1 LPLIVLL
8 KKGASM
14 VLATKEDTSIQTPDA
29 DAITYKF
36 DWYADHSSWRLDD
49 IADDI
54 SEALTLLK
62 NNSID
67 VTYENNFD
75 SVRAIHKQL
84 KALYLNPAISDS
96 DVRKSLLLA
105 DSLFLSEE
113 IESFDATDSYHDL
126 TSMLEEELLQWQKK
140 HFWVFSDEAW
150 DCDLVKEFTN
160 QQNHRNGLGERWSL
174 KIEKD
179 SVELPDGTLYRGV
192 NPSSLLKL
200 AMEALIE
207 DDWYESEFP
216 GIVDALQK
224 LDETQLE
231 KVHQLAIHISTC
243 RVLNSRITEVDAII
257 NACNKVD
264 IGKFPEYLETISCL
278 ALNWSGDNIDLLK
291 ASLELT

>member
-1 LPLIVLL
+1 
-8 KKGASM
+8 M
-14 VLATKEDTSIQTPDA
+14 VLATKEDASILTKDA

-54 SEALTLLK
+54 NEAVTLLK

-75 SVRAIHKQL
+75 SVRTVHKLL
-84 KALYLNPAISDS
+84 KSLYLNPDISDS
-96 DVRKSLLLA
+96 DVRKSLHLA

-126 TSMLEEELLQWQKK
+126 TSMLEDELSEWQKK
-140 HFWVFSDEAW
+140 HFWVFSDEDW

-174 KIEKD
+174 KIDGD

-192 NPSSLLKL
+192 NPSPLLKL
-200 AMEALIE
+200 AMEAIIE

-224 LDETQLE
+224 LNETHLE
-231 KVHQLAIHISTC
+231 KVQQLATHISTC
-243 RVLNSRITEVDAII
+243 RVLNSRIIEVDAII

-264 IGKFPEYLETISCL
+264 LGKFSQYLETISSL

>member
-1 LPLIVLL
+1 
-8 KKGASM
+8 M
-14 VLATKEDTSIQTPDA
+14 VLATKEDASILAKDA

-49 IADDI
+49 IADDVN
-54 SEALTLLK
+54 EAVTLLK

-75 SVRAIHKQL
+75 SVRTVHKLL
-84 KALYLNPAISDS
+84 KSLYLNPDISDS
-96 DVRKSLLLA
+96 DVRKSLHLA

-126 TSMLEEELLQWQKK
+126 TSMLEDELSEWQKR

-174 KIEKD
+174 KIDED

-192 NPSSLLKL
+192 NPSPLLKL
-200 AMEALIE
+200 AMEAIIE

-224 LDETQLE
+224 LNETHLE
-231 KVHQLAIHISTC
+231 KVQQLATHISTC
-243 RVLNSRITEVDAII
+243 RVLNSRIIEVDAIV

-264 IGKFPEYLETISCL
+264 LGKFPQYLETISSL